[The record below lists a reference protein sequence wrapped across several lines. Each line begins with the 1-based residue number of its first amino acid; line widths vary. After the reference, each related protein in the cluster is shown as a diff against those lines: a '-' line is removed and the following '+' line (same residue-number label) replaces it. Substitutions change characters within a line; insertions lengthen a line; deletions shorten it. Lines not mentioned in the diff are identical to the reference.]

1 MKVHNEIH
9 GGKSRLS
16 KESLLGYSGTV
27 SGGASILGSYT
38 ICHQVCLGLI
48 ALLSVVGITVVGMP
62 LAFLSKYTMFLWGLG
77 AAMLGITALLFY
89 FNHYCISGKLL
100 AANAGFLIAGLP
112 FEAFLKYQP
121 FLWTA
126 GGAIV
131 ISTLALWLWDKRKAH
146 QTPPSCCKTSQS
158 TLKGEMI

>member
-1 MKVHNEIH
+1 MKVHNEIE
-9 GGKSRLS
+9 GGKSRPS

-27 SGGASILGSYT
+27 SGGASILSSYT

-77 AAMLGITALLFY
+77 VAMLGITALLYY
-89 FNHYCISGKLL
+89 FNHHCISGKLL
-100 AANAGFLIAGLP
+100 SANAGFLIAGLP
-112 FEAFLKYQP
+112 FEAFLNYQRL
-121 FLWTA
+121 LWVA

-131 ISTLALWLWDKRKAH
+131 ASTLVMWLWEKRRVH
-146 QTPPSCCKTSQS
+146 RSCCKTSQS